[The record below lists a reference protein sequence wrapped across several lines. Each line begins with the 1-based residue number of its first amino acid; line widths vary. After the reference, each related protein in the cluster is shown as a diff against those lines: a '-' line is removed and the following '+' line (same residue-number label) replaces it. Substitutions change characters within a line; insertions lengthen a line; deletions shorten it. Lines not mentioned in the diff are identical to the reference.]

1 MMFFVLLRAW
11 GKEKILSPYEK
22 SNLRPS
28 DSLQKDSKASG
39 RGIRRFEVRFLVGT
53 QNIFYYL
60 PHARDKTKNIFL
72 YVATCLYG
80 PN

>member
-28 DSLQKDSKASG
+28 DSIQKDFRASG

-53 QNIFYYL
+53 QNIFFYL
-60 PHARDKTKNIFL
+60 FLFDKTKNIFL